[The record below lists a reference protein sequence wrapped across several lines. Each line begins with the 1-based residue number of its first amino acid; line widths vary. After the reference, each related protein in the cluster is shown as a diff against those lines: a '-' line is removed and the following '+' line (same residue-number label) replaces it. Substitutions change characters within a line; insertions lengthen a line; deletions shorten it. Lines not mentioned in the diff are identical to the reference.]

1 MKNLEGL
8 FVEKGNRC
16 INQINNADYALKL
29 LATGGGVDVM
39 LYEIRQDKPAHIVPG
54 DKPDLMEFY
63 FILDGTVILKID
75 SGDVSLKKGE
85 YFYVYNLKDNIQ
97 LTTDHGAKFLY
108 ISSQP
113 VFGALSEYYS
123 DLYLLLKKSESK
135 DLYTYNH
142 GMRVQMYSIK
152 ICERLKLSNDI
163 IAALQISSL
172 FHDVGKYNVP
182 DDILTKPGSLTKE
195 EYDLIKKHPADSSRM
210 LREKFGEVIAEIV
223 AQHHERLDG
232 SGYPLGL
239 KGDDIRIESKI
250 IAVADTY
257 DAMTSDRAY
266 KKGATPES
274 AMKELRK
281 YAGIHYDA
289 RIVEALYEV
298 LLAEGILTGGTLA
311 AG

>member
-8 FVEKGNRC
+8 FIEKGSRC
-16 INQINNADYALKL
+16 INEISNADYALKL
-29 LATGGGVDVM
+29 LATGGGVDIM
-39 LYEIRQDKPAHIVPG
+39 LYEIRDDKPAHIVPG
-54 DKPDLMEFY
+54 EKPDLMEFY
-63 FILDGTVILKID
+63 FILAGTVILKID
-75 SGDVSLKKGE
+75 SGDVVLEKGE

-97 LTTDHGAKFLY
+97 LETDNGAKFLY

-113 VFGALSEYYS
+113 VFGELSEYYS

-142 GMRVQMYSIK
+142 GMRVQMYAIK
-152 ICERLKLSNDI
+152 ICERLKLSKDI

-172 FHDVGKYNVP
+172 FHDIGKYNVP
-182 DDILTKPGSLTKE
+182 DELLIKPGSLTKE
-195 EYDLIKKHPADSSRM
+195 EYDLIKKHPADSSQM
-210 LREKFGEVIAEIV
+210 LLEKFDEAIAEIA

-239 KGDDIRIESKI
+239 RADQIRIEAKI

-266 KKGATPES
+266 KKSVSPET
-274 AMKELRK
+274 AMLELRK

-289 RIVEALYEV
+289 RVVEALHEV
-298 LLAEGILTGGTLA
+298 LVAEGTLA
-311 AG
+311 KE